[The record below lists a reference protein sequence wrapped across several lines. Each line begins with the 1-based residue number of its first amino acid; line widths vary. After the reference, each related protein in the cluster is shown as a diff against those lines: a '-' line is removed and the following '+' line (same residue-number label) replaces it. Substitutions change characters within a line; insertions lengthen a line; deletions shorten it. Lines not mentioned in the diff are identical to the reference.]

1 MFWLTFQWSR
11 LSLWLPAKIV
21 AVHFGCLPVWIYGG
35 VSLSKDWW
43 LVWVAVAYCWG
54 VLSYDF
60 CITFCTT
67 AHPLSPRNLSFRK
80 SREICGEGERTG
92 FSKIIPLRVVFLQ
105 CVMYN
110 TCTGVCNKQQGGV
123 VRSPTGRPWSSAP
136 RQANPIV
143 SNIDFAYSRDPT
155 IPVAS
160 KTISS
165 LTICV
170 VFSCLYHFIQMNE
183 IRNQWPWVTFEAF
196 KCLELGF
203 TEAIS

>member
-143 SNIDFAYSRDPT
+143 SNIDFFFCLFSGSYNSCCQQNDIFPDY
-155 IPVAS
+155 
-160 KTISS
+160 
-165 LTICV
+165 LCCV
-170 VFSCLYHFIQMNE
+170 FLSVSFYPDE
-183 IRNQWPWVTFEAF
+183 RN
-196 KCLELGF
+196 
-203 TEAIS
+203 